1 MKTSRRS
8 TPKGRSGCLTCKAR
22 RVKCDEAKPT
32 CQRCR
37 RANRTCEGYAV
48 LHQQPSSLHQRRL
61 PIITAYNIPFRVPGS
76 QADRELLHFYCCE
89 AAQSLSSLTDPTL
102 WTQLVLQRCH
112 TQPIIRHAL
121 VTLSALY
128 RDHYCDRGPQ
138 SPETPRQPSPRSLE
152 LIAKSHRQV
161 CRHLASPHASYEV
174 ALICG
179 VLFYAFETLIG
190 EAEAAIR
197 HLDQTLLLFRRYRDD
212 DAARP
217 GCRDGPPVA
226 DDLLPHLNSL
236 LARLDIQASMYND
249 TRPLVLLLG
258 PSSPELPSDPTAPS
272 PTDLNAKERTLIT
285 LQARLLRHL
294 MLHVSHKNHPLDSL
308 PPSILHERRALDA
321 DFQTFIA
328 SLTGPT
334 NPQQQHQRLLLYRIQ
349 AQLSHSIIRENM
361 ITSDEDDDDHDDD
374 DEQPSPASP
383 RYTDT
388 TMDATL
394 RAALDNIIGAGAG
407 AGGSF
412 SFTLSTQLIAGLYF
426 ICLKSHDPRTV
437 DDALLLLQE
446 NPRLPRR
453 EGLWD
458 AGVVAK
464 VVEGL
469 RAKQRA
475 YEQRMEGLQEKT
487 DRNLLRLE
495 DVGEGILDAEGVG
508 GVAEVLDLLKFGSKE
523 DREQQQQQQQQ
534 EDVMT

>member
-8 TPKGRSGCLTCKAR
+8 TPKGRSGCLTCK
-22 RVKCDEAKPT
+22 CFSP
-32 CQRCR
+32 
-37 RANRTCEGYAV
+37 
-48 LHQQPSSLHQRRL
+48 
-61 PIITAYNIPFRVPGS
+61 YNIPFRVPGS

-128 RDHYCDRGPQ
+128 RDHCDRGPQ
-138 SPETPRQPSPRSLE
+138 SPETQRQPSPRSLE

-161 CRHLASPHASYEV
+161 CRHLSSPHASYEV

-217 GCRDGPPVA
+217 GCRDGHPVA

-328 SLTGPT
+328 SLTVHPAPPSSPARPIPQMHTHIQMHMQGPT
-334 NPQQQHQRLLLYRIQ
+334 KPQQQHQRLLLYRIQ

-361 ITSDEDDDDHDDD
+361 ITSDDDNDDD
-374 DEQPSPASP
+374 DEQPSP
-383 RYTDT
+383 
-388 TMDATL
+388 
-394 RAALDNIIGAGAG
+394 
-407 AGGSF
+407 
-412 SFTLSTQLIAGLYF
+412 FTLSTQLIAGLYF

-437 DDALLLLQE
+437 DDALLLLQK

-469 RAKQRA
+469 REKKRA
-475 YEQRMEGLQEKT
+475 YEQRMEGLQEKR

-495 DVGEGILDAEGVG
+495 DVGEEILDAEGVG